1 MERSLSREE
10 KEELVRS
17 KKKVKAVSHAGFCD
31 GHSSGPAS
39 PNHDGGSWNL
49 NASFKDRL
57 VGEIPG
63 AFSQA
68 FSFEDGMDDDA
79 ESDEEVETLRQ
90 GLLSVKLSREFK
102 KKIRKP

>member
-1 MERSLSREE
+1 MECSLSREE
-10 KEELVRS
+10 EEELARS
-17 KKKVKAVSHAGFCD
+17 KKKVKAVTHAGFCD

-39 PNHDGGSWNL
+39 PSHAGGSWNPS
-49 NASFKDRL
+49 ASFKDKL

-79 ESDEEVETLRQ
+79 KSDGEVEML
-90 GLLSVKLSREFK
+90 
-102 KKIRKP
+102 

>member
-1 MERSLSREE
+1 MRKKMWKEIKWWTKKKNWTWRTEEKKLERSLSREE

-31 GHSSGPAS
+31 GHSPGPAS

-63 AFSQA
+63 AFS
-68 FSFEDGMDDDA
+68 
-79 ESDEEVETLRQ
+79 
-90 GLLSVKLSREFK
+90 
-102 KKIRKP
+102 